1 MSGRTA
7 KITIIPKVASGKLN
21 KIGVAYNRVIITIIV
36 VVIDDIGLYDPTD
49 SFTADL
55 ENEPDTG

>member
-1 MSGRTA
+1 M
-7 KITIIPKVASGKLN
+7 PNVASGKSN
-21 KIGVAYNRVIITIIV
+21 KSGVAYNKVIITIIV
-36 VVIDDIGLYDPTD
+36 VVIDEIGLYDPTD